1 MVLFC
6 GGWGASG
13 NNGHICVD
21 GEKMAKSKGNFL
33 TLEYVVQEFSCDATR
48 IAMADQRADNA
59 RETMPPESFHF
70 KCGCRSCVQ
79 FPEHLTKELLWD
91 AVSLGLIQA
100 PTSKVQFFKKNSN
113 EPNI

>member
-59 RETMPPESFHF
+59 RENHAPRVFSFQV
-70 KCGCRSCVQ
+70 RLQILRPIS
-79 FPEHLTKELLWD
+79 
-91 AVSLGLIQA
+91 
-100 PTSKVQFFKKNSN
+100 
-113 EPNI
+113 